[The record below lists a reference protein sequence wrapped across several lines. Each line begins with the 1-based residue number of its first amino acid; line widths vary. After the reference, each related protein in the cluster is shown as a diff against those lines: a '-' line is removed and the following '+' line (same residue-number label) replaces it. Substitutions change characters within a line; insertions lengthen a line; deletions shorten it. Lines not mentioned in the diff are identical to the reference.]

1 MEMYVRNI
9 LELPVNEPFDLIK
22 SNDVEDLT
30 EHTQLYRLMQQY
42 TVYPIYD
49 LYKLNWIEFINQSW
63 TEIEFQ
69 LKMARK
75 FQKDS
80 AINKDLLNDGNNDV
94 VIDESHI
101 VNVATNEVRARPN
114 FKKSF

>member
-1 MEMYVRNI
+1 MEMYVKNI
-9 LELPVNEPFDLIK
+9 LELPVNEPYDLIK

-49 LYKLNWIEFINQSW
+49 LYKLNWKEFINQSW
-63 TEIEFQ
+63 AEIEFQ

-80 AINKDLLNDGNNDV
+80 AINKNILDDGNND
-94 VIDESHI
+94 IALDESHV
-101 VNVATNEVRARPN
+101 VNTVTNEVKVRPN